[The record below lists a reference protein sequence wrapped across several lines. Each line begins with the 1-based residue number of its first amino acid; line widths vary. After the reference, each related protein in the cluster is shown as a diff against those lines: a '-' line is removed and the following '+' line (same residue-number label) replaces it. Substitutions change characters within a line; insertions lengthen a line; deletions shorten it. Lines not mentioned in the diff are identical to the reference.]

1 MTTSRLAARLEML
14 ESRKPTSTAYVWK
27 DFGQSE
33 AEAIA
38 AWRVAHPSIEPDEFL
53 ILPWMDPQEGRS
65 K

>member
-1 MTTSRLAARLEML
+1 MSLHTRLTRL
-14 ESRKPTSTAYVWK
+14 ESREPTSTAYVWK

-38 AWRVAHPSIEPDEFL
+38 AWRVAHPGIEPGEFL
-53 ILPWMDPQEGRS
+53 ILRWKDPQEGRS